1 MGMTE
6 PTLQCLLPSFSSSSY
21 TIYGMG
27 QILKEVG
34 QGSTSR
40 KGTKPNY
47 KSENFGKSFLSLD
60 LFNAIP
66 IAVKKKKKQY
76 TNYE

>member
-6 PTLQCLLPSFSSSSY
+6 PTLQCLLPSSFFSSSSY

-34 QGSTSR
+34 QVSTTR
-40 KGTKPNY
+40 KGDKT
-47 KSENFGKSFLSLD
+47 
-60 LFNAIP
+60 
-66 IAVKKKKKQY
+66 
-76 TNYE
+76 

>member
-1 MGMTE
+1 MKAGLMGMTE
-6 PTLQCLLPSFSSSSY
+6 PTLQCLLPSFFSSSSY

-40 KGTKPNY
+40 KGDKT
-47 KSENFGKSFLSLD
+47 
-60 LFNAIP
+60 
-66 IAVKKKKKQY
+66 
-76 TNYE
+76 